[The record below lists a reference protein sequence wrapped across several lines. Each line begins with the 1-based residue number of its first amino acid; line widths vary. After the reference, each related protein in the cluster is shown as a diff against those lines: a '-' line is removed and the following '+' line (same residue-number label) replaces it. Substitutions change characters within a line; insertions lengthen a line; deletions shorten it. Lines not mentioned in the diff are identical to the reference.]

1 MLSMKSIKTSPHVP
15 TRIEVKEVGTNRIQ
29 IVAYPFESG
38 YAITLAHPLRRLL
51 LGSSVGFAPI
61 ALRISGVA
69 HEFDSVRGMVEDV
82 SHFIVN
88 LKTIRFKGKDEGEN
102 ISVDYNFKGPRI
114 ITGADLANDV
124 VDVVTPNIHL
134 ATINEDAVLNFSVV
148 ICRGIGYVP
157 SEEIRNQVPDGFI
170 PLDSYFTPVTNVTYA
185 TENMLVEDDPNY
197 EKVIFDIQTDGQVAP
212 LTAFKNALS
221 VMHKQMAI
229 FNTELNIEVP
239 EINNGNEDS
248 PEIKT
253 LLQTIDSLNFSARCF
268 NCLDRFGIK
277 YLGEL
282 VLLSEDQIKNI
293 KNLGKKSLDE
303 ITAKLE
309 ELGYPVGKEIP
320 EDLMSLLKK
329 KFSN

>member
-1 MLSMKSIKTSPHVP
+1 MKSIKTSPHIP
-15 TRIEVKEVGTNRIQ
+15 TKIEVKEVGVNKIEIT
-29 IVAYPFESG
+29 AYPFEAG

-51 LGSSVGFAPI
+51 LGSSVGFAPV
-61 ALRISGVA
+61 ALKIEGVA
-69 HEFDSVRGMVEDV
+69 HEFDSVRGVVEDV

-88 LKTIRFKGKDEGEN
+88 LKTIRFKVRDDSE
-102 ISVDYNFKGPRI
+102 SVSIDYKFTGPKV
-114 ITGADLANDV
+114 ITGEDLANDL

-134 ATINEDAVLNFSVV
+134 ATINEDAVLNFSIIV
-148 ICRGIGYVP
+148 RKGIGYVP
-157 SEEIRNQVPDGFI
+157 SEDIRSVIADGYM
-170 PLDSYFTPVTNVTYA
+170 PLDAYFTPVTNVTYE
-185 TENMLVEDDPNY
+185 TENVLVEDDPNY
-197 EKVIFDIQTDGQVAP
+197 EKVVFNIQTDGQIEP

-229 FNTELNIEVP
+229 FNSELNIEVP
-239 EINNGNEDS
+239 DLGLGEDDC
-248 PEIKT
+248 PEIKA
-253 LLQTIDSLNFSARCF
+253 LSQSIDSLNFSARCF
-268 NCLDRFGIK
+268 NCLDRSGIK

-309 ELGYPVGKEIP
+309 ELGYPIGKAIA
-320 EDLMSLLKK
+320 EDLATLLKK

>member
-1 MLSMKSIKTSPHVP
+1 MKNIKTSPHVP
-15 TRIEVKEVGTNRIQ
+15 TKIEVKEISVNRVQ
-29 IVAYPFESG
+29 IIAYPFESG

-61 ALRISGVA
+61 ALRIAGVA

-88 LKTIRFKGKDEGEN
+88 LKTVRFKSKDENES
-102 ISVDYNFKGPRI
+102 ISVDYKFIGPKV
-114 ITGADLANDV
+114 ITGADLANELV
-124 VDVVTPNIHL
+124 EVVTPNIHL
-134 ATINEDAVLNFSVV
+134 ATINEDVVLNFSIV

-157 SEEIRNQVPDGFI
+157 SEEIRNQVPEGFM
-170 PLDSYFTPVTNVTYA
+170 PLDSYFTPVTNVTYN
-185 TENMLVEDDPNY
+185 TENILVEDDPNY
-197 EKVIFDIQTDGQVAP
+197 EKVIFDIQTDGQVEP

-239 EINNGNEDS
+239 EINNGDEDH

-268 NCLDRFGIK
+268 NCLDRSGIK

-282 VLLSEDQIKNI
+282 VLLNEDQIKNI

-303 ITAKLE
+303 ITTKLD

-320 EDLMSLLKK
+320 EDLVALLKK

>member
-1 MLSMKSIKTSPHVP
+1 MKSIKTSPHVP
-15 TRIEVKEVGTNRIQ
+15 TKIEVKEISVNRVQ
-29 IVAYPFESG
+29 IIAYPFESG

-61 ALRISGVA
+61 ALRIAGVA

-88 LKTIRFKGKDEGEN
+88 LKTIRFKGKDESES
-102 ISVDYNFKGPRI
+102 ISVDYKFTGPKV
-114 ITGADLANDV
+114 ITGADLANELV
-124 VDVVTPNIHL
+124 EVVTPNVHL
-134 ATINEDAVLNFSVV
+134 ETINEDAVLNFSIV

-157 SEEIRNQVPDGFI
+157 SEEIRNQVPEGFM
-170 PLDSYFTPVTNVTYA
+170 PLDSYFTPVTNVTYN

-197 EKVIFDIQTDGQVAP
+197 EKVIFDIQTDGQVEP

-239 EINNGNEDS
+239 EINNGDEDR

-268 NCLDRFGIK
+268 NCLDRSGTK

-282 VLLSEDQIKNI
+282 VLLNEDQIKNI

-303 ITAKLE
+303 ITTKLD

-320 EDLMSLLKK
+320 EDLVALLKK